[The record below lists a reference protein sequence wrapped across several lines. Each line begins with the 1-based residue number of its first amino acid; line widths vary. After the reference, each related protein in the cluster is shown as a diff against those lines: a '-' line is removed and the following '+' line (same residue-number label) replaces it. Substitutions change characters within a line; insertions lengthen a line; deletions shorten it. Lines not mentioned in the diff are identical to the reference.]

1 MIWGLLVALAQGQ
14 GLFDGCGNHAPV
26 AGTAGYTNARNAV
39 RTTVSTYG
47 AGSFARRR
55 LRKNTAGVMDW
66 HAVFN
71 VARVPH
77 TCDFGESV
85 YDGQFYM
92 QPFDVAAT
100 NLGLRAPI
108 FSDGPANSN
117 LRVFYASSVVTG
129 TTWAGPALLAVP
141 MFNIYPA
148 FAAPVVG
155 RANAYVGISAYTVDW
170 IGGASFRSDVVSFQ
184 AGYTGN
190 RGLYLDI
197 TQDRFGLFTN
207 GIFQEIVR
215 DGPTPEN
222 LAYLMGGVQH
232 LDHAD
237 AFGLDDK
244 VGRTSLFARALPQER
259 QDEGEEDAPEAERA
273 KPLRTLHIE
282 QDSMWEK
289 WDVNLTGQLLGGA
302 RLRDVG
308 VAFHSEGWH
317 VRQGRRNLEGD
328 KFYVRAGMVSL
339 PPQPL
344 FGVDGGLL
352 PSVKAVYVKR
362 LDDRELKLSA
372 YMNEPE
378 VLDLYPYAYNAFAV
392 NLEMTFFL
400 ESL

>member
-1 MIWGLLVALAQGQ
+1 MSVLLLSLAFGQ
-14 GLFDGCGNHAPV
+14 SLLDGCGAHAPV

-47 AGSFARRR
+47 AGAFARRR
-55 LRKNTAGVMDW
+55 LRRFAGVVMDM
-66 HAVFN
+66 HAIQN

-77 TCDFGESV
+77 RCDFTDSV

-92 QPFDVAAT
+92 QPLDVAAT

-129 TTWAGPALLAVP
+129 TTWAGPSIYAVP
-141 MFNIYPA
+141 MFNLYPA

-155 RANAYVGISAYTVDW
+155 RGNAYVGISAYTVDW
-170 IGGASFRSDVVSFQ
+170 IGGASFRSDVLSFQ

-190 RGLYLDI
+190 RGLYLDV
-197 TQDRFGLFTN
+197 TQDRLGLFTN
-207 GIFQEIVR
+207 GIVQEVVR
-215 DGPTPEN
+215 DGFTVDN
-222 LAYLMGGVQH
+222 LAYLMGGVQD
-232 LDHAD
+232 LDYAH
-237 AFGLDDK
+237 AFGADPK
-244 VGRTSLFARALPQER
+244 IGRSSVFARSLPQER
-259 QDEGEEDAPEAERA
+259 QDEGEAEASDDEKAR
-273 KPLRTLHIE
+273 PLRTVHLA
-282 QDSMWEK
+282 QDSLWER
-289 WDVNLTGQLLGGA
+289 WDMNVTGQLLGGA

-317 VRQGRRNLEGD
+317 LREDGDDLEGD

-352 PSVKAVYVKR
+352 PSIKAVYVRR
-362 LDDRELKLSA
+362 LEDRELKLSA

-392 NLEMTFFL
+392 NCEITLYL